1 MPRLPHWRR
10 DLVAVAHG
18 MLRSSLLSLSLLV
31 AACGANAETATP
43 TSLPARVD
51 APSVPPAAASRVYWP
66 VVTARPD
73 WNTISSQPD
82 CVRLRCFEAPRPV
95 SQLDHPRRR
104 HAGVDLFANAGD
116 AVIAVEDGTVIGFY
130 PFLRAATGEMS
141 YALLVAHDGFVA
153 NYGEVRENSLSAH
166 DLQIGSQVRG
176 GQRIATISDTAQL
189 HFETY
194 AAGTTHNYSWAYSE
208 QRPQPVIDPT
218 PRLQTLALNGQRLL
232 P

>member
-1 MPRLPHWRR
+1 MIKARLAG
-10 DLVAVAHG
+10 LA
-18 MLRSSLLSLSLLV
+18 LLAL
-31 AACGANAETATP
+31 AACGPAGAETVLSEAT
-43 TSLPARVD
+43 SASVRQPAP
-51 APSVPPAAASRVYWP
+51 APGGYWP
-66 VVTARPD
+66 VVTARSD

-95 SQLDHPRRR
+95 SQLDNPRRH
-104 HAGVDLFANAGD
+104 HAGIDLFANAGD

-141 YALLVAHDGFVA
+141 YALLIAHEGYVA
-153 NYGEVRENSLSAH
+153 NYGEVRENSMTAH
-166 DLQIGSQVRG
+166 NLRIGSTVRA

-194 AAGTTHNYSWAYSE
+194 APGTTRNYSWGYHA
-208 QRPQPVIDPT
+208 QRPAPVVDPT
-218 PRLQTLALNGQRLL
+218 PRLQSLAQSGQRLL

>member
-1 MPRLPHWRR
+1 MMRAIAGL
-10 DLVAVAHG
+10 A
-18 MLRSSLLSLSLLV
+18 LLAL
-31 AACGANAETATP
+31 AACAPAGAEPVISQDTRAMAH
-43 TSLPARVD
+43 PA
-51 APSVPPAAASRVYWP
+51 PIQRVYWP
-66 VVTARPD
+66 VITARGD

-95 SQLDHPRRR
+95 SRLDNPQRH

-141 YALLVAHDGFVA
+141 YAMLVAHDGYVA
-153 NYGEVRENSLSAH
+153 NYGEVRENSLTAH
-166 DLQIGSQVRG
+166 NLRIGAAVHG
-176 GQRIATISDTAQL
+176 GERIATVSDTAQL

-194 AAGTTHNYSWAYSE
+194 QAGTTRNYSWGYHAE
-208 QRPQPVIDPT
+208 RPAAVVDPT
-218 PRLQTLALNGQRLL
+218 PRLQSLAQTGQRLL

>member
-1 MPRLPHWRR
+1 
-10 DLVAVAHG
+10 
-18 MLRSSLLSLSLLV
+18 MLRRSLISAILIAFA
-31 AACGANAETATP
+31 AACGASAEMATNPDVVAATP
-43 TSLPARVD
+43 PVTAPAP
-51 APSVPPAAASRVYWP
+51 APALVRYWP
-66 VVTARPD
+66 VVTARTD

-95 SQLDHPRRR
+95 SQLDNPRRR
-104 HAGVDLFANAGD
+104 HAGIDLFANAGD

-141 YALLVAHDGFVA
+141 YALLVAHEGYVA
-153 NYGEVRENSLSAH
+153 NYGEVRENSLRAH
-166 DLQIGSQVRG
+166 NLDIGASVRA

-194 AAGTTHNYSWAYSE
+194 APGTTRNYSWGYHDH
-208 QRPQPVIDPT
+208 RPAPVVDPT
-218 PRLQTLALNGQRLL
+218 PRLQSLAQAGQRLL